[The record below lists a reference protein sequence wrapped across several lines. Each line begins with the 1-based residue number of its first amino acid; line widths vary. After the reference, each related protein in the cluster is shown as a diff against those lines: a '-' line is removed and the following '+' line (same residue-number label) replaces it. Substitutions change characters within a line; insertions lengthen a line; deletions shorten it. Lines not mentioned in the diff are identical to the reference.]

1 MRMPAK
7 IRSLHLQTK
16 ILICIVVAAMLPL
29 FTIAVLFYGRFYDM
43 VISDTVQDEQQL
55 TASLIPKIESEINAI
70 NNAMTQIEESRLYA
84 ELFNS
89 AGVSNINSIFT
100 SDAGAAF
107 DQLVEQIKE
116 ETEIT
121 DVRIYTTLPKD
132 NPVYQSNYG
141 SKYLAPESD
150 IKSTYWHGIFSATNL
165 GELYCPKFYL
175 GAHEIE
181 EYNDSAY
188 VIRRTMFVNND
199 FHTCY
204 IALYYPSEI
213 YEEVLSKSIT
223 VDNSVSYILNKREAV
238 IATTNSALS
247 GMYHLDYYDIQAM
260 LMASNSFIK
269 QDVSGGS
276 VYAAFYY
283 LEETEWFVVTVLPEK
298 SLLAIAN
305 DTIIKFILICLLS
318 LLLGIVIAMSIARS
332 ITRRIYKLSKQM
344 ELADAGRPEPL
355 PDPHTKDEVGK
366 LIASYNNMTQEITTL
381 MKEQKETAEALRLAE
396 YNSLQAQI
404 NPHFLYNTMDMIHW
418 MSLQGR
424 NDEVSEVVQSLSR
437 FYKLTLSRRKD
448 YSTIENELEHAQ
460 VYIQLMN
467 KRYGD
472 KIDFVIDVPDDLTQ
486 YRIPK
491 LTFQPILENAILHGI
506 LEKQDKSGTIV
517 LTAWE
522 EDDDIIILIS
532 DDGVGMDENTI
543 KQILSDEIV
552 HERKGSNIAIYNI
565 HNRMRLLYGDGYGL
579 EYSGEPGKGCE
590 VIIRIP
596 KQIQNKN
603 EK

>member
-1 MRMPAK
+1 MRMPVK
-7 IRSLHLQTK
+7 LRSLHLQTK
-16 ILICIVVAAMLPL
+16 ILICIVLAAMLPL
-29 FTIAVLFYGRFYDM
+29 FTIAVVFYGRFYDM
-43 VISDTVQDEQQL
+43 VISDTVQEEQQL
-55 TASLIPKIESEINAI
+55 TASLIPKIESEIETI
-70 NNAMTQIEESRLYA
+70 HHAMDQIEDSNLYSA
-84 ELFNS
+84 LFNS
-89 AGVSNINSIFT
+89 ASVNQMNTLFSSDT
-100 SDAGAAF
+100 SAEF
-107 DQLVEQIKE
+107 DQLITQIKE
-116 ETEIT
+116 QTAIT
-121 DVRIYTTLPKD
+121 DVRIYTTLPD
-132 NPVYQSNYG
+132 EDPVYESKYG
-141 SKYLAPESD
+141 SKYLAPESE
-150 IKSTYWHGIFSATNL
+150 IKTTYWHGIFSATGL

-175 GAHEIE
+175 GSNEIK
-181 EYNDSAY
+181 EYNDCAY
-188 VIRRTMFVNND
+188 IIRRTLFVGD
-199 FHTCY
+199 AFHTCY

-213 YEEVLSKSIT
+213 YNEILTKSIT
-223 VDNSVSYILNKREAV
+223 VKDSVSYILNKREAV
-238 IATTNSALS
+238 ISATNSALA
-247 GMYHLDYYDIQAM
+247 GMYHLDYYDIQDM

-283 LEETEWFVVTVLPEK
+283 LEETGWFVVTVLPEK
-298 SLLAIAN
+298 SLLAMAN
-305 DTIIKFILICLLS
+305 DTILIFILICLLS
-318 LLLGIVIAMSIARS
+318 LLLGIVIAMFIAHS

-344 ELADAGRPEPL
+344 EKADAGKPEPL

-448 YSTIENELEHAQ
+448 YSTIANELEHAQ

-472 KIDFVIDVPDDLTQ
+472 KIDFVIDVPEELTQ

-522 EDDDIIILIS
+522 EDEDIIILIS
-532 DDGVGMDENTI
+532 DDGVGMDETTVD
-543 KQILSDEIV
+543 QILSDEIV

-565 HNRMRLLYGDGYGL
+565 HNRMRLLYGEGYGL
-579 EYSGEPGKGCE
+579 EYSGQIGRGCD
-590 VIIRIP
+590 VTIRIP
-596 KQIQNKN
+596 KQSHHKN